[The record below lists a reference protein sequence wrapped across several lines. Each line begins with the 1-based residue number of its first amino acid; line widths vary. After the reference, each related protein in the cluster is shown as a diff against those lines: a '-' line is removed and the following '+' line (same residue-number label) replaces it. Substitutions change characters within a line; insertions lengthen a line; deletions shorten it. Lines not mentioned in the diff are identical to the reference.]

1 MAVAMTALAVAIGG
15 TAAAEPIAHVA
26 KAISGKKIKKRSIPG
41 NRIKAN
47 SLGGTEIAEAKLG
60 KVPTAG
66 SADSAVNAGHAT
78 NADSATNAGDA
89 AKLGGL
95 APSAF
100 VQGGGSHVQIR
111 KTIPQNTAEAKLFS
125 IQDAGTI
132 SFGCVPGFTKVRFK
146 NDTGQ
151 QQDVAITFISP
162 NAPHANVDFSA
173 QYGPGGESGFTL
185 GALHWMIHAGSG
197 NGQAT
202 LDLSSSFDGNECVID
217 VQGLST
223 LALT

>member
-41 NRIKAN
+41 NRIKAD
-47 SLGGTEIAEAKLG
+47 SLGGTEIAEAKLA
-60 KVPTAG
+60 KVPAAPTADSAANAAHAT
-66 SADSAVNAGHAT
+66 SADSPR
-78 NADSATNAGDA
+78 DA

-95 APSAF
+95 APGAF

-111 KTIPQNTAEAKLFS
+111 KTIPQNTAETKLFS

-132 SFGCVPGFTKVRFK
+132 SFGCVPSFTKVRFK

-151 QQDVAITFISP
+151 LQDVTITFITP
-162 NAPHANVDFSA
+162 NAPHADVDFS
-173 QYGPGGESGFTL
+173 GPYAAGGESAFTL
-185 GALHWMIHAGSG
+185 GVLHWMIHAGSG

-202 LDLSSSFDGNECVID
+202 LDLTSSFANGECVID

>member
-15 TAAAEPIAHVA
+15 T
-26 KAISGKKIKKRSIPG
+26 
-41 NRIKAN
+41 
-47 SLGGTEIAEAKLG
+47 EIAEAKLG
-60 KVPTAG
+60 KIPAAGAADTA
-66 SADSAVNAGHAT
+66 ANAGHAT
-78 NADSATNAGDA
+78 TADSATNAGDA

-95 APSAF
+95 APNAF
-100 VQGGGSHVQIR
+100 VQGGGSHVLIR
-111 KTIPQNTAEAKLFS
+111 KKIPQNTAETKLFS

-151 QQDVAITFISP
+151 QQDVAITFITP
-162 NAPHANVDFSA
+162 NPPHADVDFSD

-185 GALHWMIHAGSG
+185 GALHWMIHAGSA

-202 LDLSSSFDGNECVID
+202 LDLSSSFDGSECVID